1 MRRLSAA
8 FIVCLVGSATAED
21 AATNRFNFELYHRLA
36 ARPGNLFFSAY
47 SIHSALAM
55 TYAGARGKTAR
66 EMETVLH
73 YGPKTHAEAKA
84 LAERLGAR
92 SGFELS
98 VANALWPQRGF
109 TLKPAFL
116 DLVKAH
122 YGAPVHPVDYIR
134 AAEAARKRIN
144 GWVEERTKER
154 IKELI
159 DPGILDA
166 DTRLV
171 LTNAIYFKAGWV
183 TPFTQG
189 ATRPADFHLS
199 PDKSVTVP
207 TMQVVGPF
215 RYFRW
220 AEGFVIELPYKGGAT
235 MTILAMDDISKAML
249 DIDTTA
255 GLRKAMRG
263 ERIHLHLPKFKTTS
277 QFELA
282 GTLQTMGM
290 PTAFSGQ
297 ADFSGMTETEDRL
310 QISEVIHKAFVS
322 VDEKGTEAAAATA
335 VVMKR
340 GAAAQPSKPRVVRV
354 DKPFLFWIRHRATN
368 TILFMGRIVDP
379 R

>member
-1 MRRLSAA
+1 MRRLSVA
-8 FIVCLVGSATAED
+8 FILCLVGSATAED

-66 EMETVLH
+66 EMEAVLH
-73 YGPKTHAEAKA
+73 YGPKTHADAKA

-92 SGFELS
+92 SNFELS
-98 VANALWPQRGF
+98 VANALWPQAGF
-109 TLKPAFL
+109 PLKPAFL

-159 DPGILDA
+159 GPGILDA

-171 LTNAIYFKAGWV
+171 LTNAIYFKAGWAK
-183 TPFTQG
+183 PFTQG

-199 PDKSVTVP
+199 PGKKVEVP
-207 TMQVVGPF
+207 TMQVVGQF
-215 RYFRW
+215 RYGGGDK
-220 AEGFVIELPYKGGAT
+220 GFMIELPYKGGAS
-235 MTILAMDDISKAML
+235 MVILVRNDLEHLKLNARGEAEGYRS
-249 DIDTTA
+249 
-255 GLRKAMRG
+255 LRA

-277 QFELA
+277 DFELA
-282 GTLQTMGM
+282 GTLKAMGM

-297 ADFSGMTETEDRL
+297 ADFSGMTDTDRL
-310 QISEVIHKAFVS
+310 QISKVIHKAFVS

-340 GAAAQPSKPRVVRV
+340 GAAPAPSKPRVVRV